1 MEDRKT
7 IFSYIGQLFA
17 TYGIIVSIFMI
28 FSVTI
33 GDMAK
38 EHSTLFE
45 LGKQGLTVAT
55 LFQLIVLA
63 LIITVA
69 QILFLTD
76 KLIKSMNVI
85 ARNVC
90 FFGCI
95 VAAMVVFA
103 ICFDWFPINEV
114 RAWVGFGVSFVICTA
129 LSITISKLEER
140 TENQKMEQALAKLQN
155 EK

>member
-17 TYGIIVSIFMI
+17 TYGIIVVIFMI

-33 GDMAK
+33 GDRAK
-38 EHSTLFE
+38 EHSSLFE
-45 LGKQGLTVAT
+45 MGKQGLTLGT
-55 LFQLIVLA
+55 LFQLLILA
-63 LIITVA
+63 FIITVA

-76 KLIKSMNVI
+76 KLIKNMNLI

-95 VAAMVVFA
+95 VVAMIVFA
-103 ICFDWFPINEV
+103 VCFDWFPVTEV
-114 RAWVGFGVSFVICTA
+114 KAWIGFGVSFVICTA
-129 LSITISKLEER
+129 LSIIISKLEENA
-140 TENQKMEQALAKLQN
+140 ENKKMEQALAKLQSD
-155 EK
+155 K